1 MISKMVRD
9 SIWLDLE
16 NSGARRTEM
25 QVRILTHPL
34 ARIKIRGQLIS
45 FSLKGSM
52 NKWARN
58 AKMCHGT

>member
-1 MISKMVRD
+1 
-9 SIWLDLE
+9 
-16 NSGARRTEM
+16 M

-58 AKMCHGT
+58 AKMCHGNVNEREHQKRRGS